1 MRYKPLLIE
10 KTHKGELTMSDF
22 KKIVKKPTMSISI
35 DKDLRETL
43 IKIAKR
49 EGISVS
55 SVVEQTIRL
64 AIRSSLVKE

>member
-10 KTHKGELTMSDF
+10 KIHKGEITMSDF
-22 KKIVKKPTMSISI
+22 KKTERKPTMSISI

-43 IKIAKR
+43 IRIAKR

-55 SVVEQTIRL
+55 SVVAQTIRL
-64 AIRSSLVKE
+64 AISNDLIKK

>member
-1 MRYKPLLIE
+1 
-10 KTHKGELTMSDF
+10 MSDF
-22 KKIVKKPTMSISI
+22 KKTERKSTMSISI
-35 DKDLRETL
+35 DKALRETL

-64 AIRSSLVKE
+64 AINNDLIKE